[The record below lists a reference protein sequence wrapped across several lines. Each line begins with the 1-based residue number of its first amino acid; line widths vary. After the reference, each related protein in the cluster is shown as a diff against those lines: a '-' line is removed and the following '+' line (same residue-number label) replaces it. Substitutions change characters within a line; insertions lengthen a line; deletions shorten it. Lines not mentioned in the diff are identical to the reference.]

1 MPRSVLDE
9 IPDETARKYIEVA
22 VKSDIATEP
31 HRTSALNGLKN
42 VLMDDPRYLRL
53 YSIEGGIQRFTDA
66 LADSIKAQKRLNCPV
81 VAITKKSHDYCVTA
95 RQDGVFV
102 EQDFD

>member
-53 YSIEGGIQRFTDA
+53 YSIEGGIQRLTDA
-66 LADSIKAQKRLNCPV
+66 LAENIQAPKRLNCPV
-81 VAITKKSHDYCVTA
+81 VAVAKNANGYRVTA
-95 RQDGVFV
+95 RQDGKFV
-102 EQDFD
+102 